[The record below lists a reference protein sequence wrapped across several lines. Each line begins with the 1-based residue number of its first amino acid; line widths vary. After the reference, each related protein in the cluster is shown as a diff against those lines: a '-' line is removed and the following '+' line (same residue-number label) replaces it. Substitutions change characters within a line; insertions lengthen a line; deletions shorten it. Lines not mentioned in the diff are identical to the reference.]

1 MDYYCGGDLLT
12 LLSKF
17 EDRLP
22 EDMAKFYIVEMIMA
36 IGKIYLCNFTKFLYI
51 YFSPFFFTDSIHR
64 LRYVHRDIKP
74 DNVLLD
80 ANGHIR
86 LADFGSCLRLAADG
100 TVQSNVAVG
109 TPDYISPE
117 ILRVSFFF
125 VKLPI
130 NFTNFFWSYNKQKK
144 ILLLLRIITNIV
156 AFKWTDTFT

>member
-1 MDYYCGGDLLT
+1 M
-12 LLSKF
+12 
-17 EDRLP
+17 
-22 EDMAKFYIVEMIMA
+22 
-36 IGKIYLCNFTKFLYI
+36 
-51 YFSPFFFTDSIHR
+51 
-64 LRYVHRDIKP
+64 
-74 DNVLLD
+74 LLD

-117 ILRVSFFF
+117 ILRVSFFREKITYPF
-125 VKLPI
+125 HEIFLELQQQ
-130 NFTNFFWSYNKQKK
+130 TKK

>member
-1 MDYYCGGDLLT
+1 MLT

-22 EDMAKFYIVEMIMA
+22 EDMAKFYICEMVLA
-36 IGKIYLCNFTKFLYI
+36 I
-51 YFSPFFFTDSIHR
+51 DSIHS

-80 ANGHIR
+80 AKGHIR
-86 LADFGSCLRLAADG
+86 LADFGSCLRLAPDG

-117 ILRVSFFF
+117 ILRVRLIIR
-125 VKLPI
+125 KI
-130 NFTNFFWSYNKQKK
+130 K
-144 ILLLLRIITNIV
+144 ILTLNFITLPLKSSV
-156 AFKWTDTFT
+156 F